1 MRQKVLPVWNS
12 LLCWERW
19 RCVIISVLAAFS
31 VTFTIQLCVARK
43 KYVWIN
49 FEIWVLASGLV
60 EVQKKSTQTYFLEQI
75 LWRVNWRNQTQ
86 VLTSGF
92 KVYSRCELQSHLSTT
107 RSPWGKKKK
116 NTFAAMEHLQ
126 YKNSPN
132 LPWREQMC
140 MKERKR
146 RDRTQTETAN
156 LLFSAQG
163 LFMHMAAP
171 LIAELGREN

>member
-31 VTFTIQLCVARK
+31 VTFTIQLCVTRK

-49 FEIWVLASGLV
+49 FEIWVFGIWFGRGA
-60 EVQKKSTQTYFLEQI
+60 KKKTYFLEQI
-75 LWRVNWRNQTQ
+75 LWRVNWRNQAQ

-92 KVYSRCELQSHLSTT
+92 NVYSRCELQSHHSTT

-116 NTFAAMEHLQ
+116 KNFCGSGTFAVQRFPKPTLKRTNVYE
-126 YKNSPN
+126 
-132 LPWREQMC
+132 
-140 MKERKR
+140 ERKR
-146 RDRTQTETAN
+146 RDRTPTETAN

-163 LFMHMAAP
+163 LFVHMAAP